1 MSDSIHDR
9 IVRTQADHNSPWK
22 SLVHDKGEFPVGTS
36 PDDRESIATFIHLSD
51 LHVCDSQS
59 PARLEFLDRFADP
72 DHPFSAMIGYV
83 GTYRAQEFL
92 STQVVEAMVQ
102 SVNKLTKAPLTG
114 AKVDAVIVTGDVVDN
129 AQLNELHW
137 YKTLLDGGP
146 IFPKSGNPHQSQGV
160 HSNDPD
166 TYDIH
171 YYHPDGPP
179 PGMEADRP
187 TSLYG
192 FPTFSGVVA
201 ASERSFVAEGLKH
214 RWFAVH
220 GNHDA
225 LLQGNAAQ
233 SPALEELST
242 GDRKLNGLSPDADM
256 SELFSGFGEVGP
268 SIYPGIDAFETIQ
281 TSADDR
287 RKLVSIEDWVA
298 VHTDCTHDHGLKS
311 DESKIAYWFRDL
323 GANCRLIGLD
333 TVNRY
338 GGWQGCLHRE
348 QFIWL
353 KNILLNSRGKYVVL
367 SSHHPLINLINGY
380 APQNEAVPAL
390 HDEIREMLLEFPNVI
405 LWISGH
411 VHDHQITEV
420 PRADGS
426 HGFWEIR
433 TASHIDWPQQ
443 GRTIEIVK
451 TGSGKIAIGTI
462 VIDHA
467 GPLVFNGAESELNSP
482 VALAG
487 LSRLLAANDWQRQSG
502 PFDVALAEG
511 EAKDRN
517 VWLWAH
523 DPLHFANGAIV
534 DGDRAVKVSENS

>member
-1 MSDSIHDR
+1 MPDSIHDR
-9 IVRTQADHNSPWK
+9 IVRTQADQNSPWK
-22 SLVHDKGEFPVGTS
+22 SLVYDKGEFPRGAAPGSFENIVTL
-36 PDDRESIATFIHLSD
+36 IHLSD

-59 PARLEFLDRFADP
+59 PARLEFLDRLADP
-72 DHPFSAMIGYV
+72 DHPLAALIGLV

-92 STQVVEAMVQ
+92 TTQVVEAMVD
-102 SVNKLTKAPLTG
+102 SVNKISKGPLAG
-114 AKVDAVIVTGDVVDN
+114 AKIDAVVVTGDVVDN

-146 IFPKSGNPHQSQGV
+146 IFPKSGDPYRTQGV

-179 PGMEADRP
+179 PGKEVDRP

-192 FPTFSGVVA
+192 HPTFNGVVA
-201 ASERSFVAEGLKH
+201 ASEKSFIAEGLKH
-214 RWFAVH
+214 PWFAVH
-220 GNHDA
+220 GNHDG
-225 LLQGNAAQ
+225 LLQGNAAP
-233 SPALEELST
+233 SPALEELSA
-242 GDRKLNGLSPDADM
+242 GARKLNALSPNADM

-268 SIYPGIDAFETIQ
+268 SIYPGIDSFETIS

-287 RKLVSIEDWVA
+287 RRLVSIEDWVT
-298 VHTDCTHDHGLKS
+298 VHTDCAHDHGLRIDDS
-311 DESKIAYWFRDL
+311 TIAFWFRDL
-323 GANCRLIGLD
+323 GSNCRLVGLD

-348 QFIWL
+348 QFNWL
-353 KNILLNSRGKYVVL
+353 KNLLLNSRDKYVVL

-380 APQNEAVPAL
+380 SPENEAVPAL
-390 HDEIREMLLEFPNVI
+390 HDEIRAMLLEFPNVI

-411 VHDHQITEV
+411 VHDHQITQVLRE
-420 PRADGS
+420 DGS

-451 TGSGKIAIGTI
+451 TESGKIAIGTI

-467 GPLVFNGAESELNSP
+467 GPLEFKGTESELNSAI
-482 VALAG
+482 ALAG
-487 LSRLLAANDWQRQSG
+487 LSRLLSANDWQRQSG

-511 EAKDRN
+511 AAKDRN
-517 VWLWAH
+517 VWLWGH
-523 DPLHFANGAIV
+523 DPLHF
-534 DGDRAVKVSENS
+534 STP